1 LADQKQPTDRYAAKV
16 FRGLPVSSVL
26 NCGIELWRNLEI
38 DDDELLEIAIRDI
51 SYHIELHRKME
62 GSDSTETVEETVPS
76 IDVDTSVSFGSHLG
90 MKLSDSSAL
99 EDSHRR
105 FNPRVD
111 PTVLFLEIKRLTLT
125 LDNFF
130 FRIEQSARATIFDPI
145 FEGRGRL
152 SLQSIL
158 ISLRVEVAKQ
168 HVKKSQQ
175 GADVSIPILRL
186 RDLEVSM
193 EKLQLTVTDTSFGSD
208 WILNKAVSMFE
219 EKLTAVVEDNLKQ
232 QIREQLD
239 KLIENLNSYFLV
251 NPGLLLNLLGISMD
265 DLDFDTVVWV

>member
-1 LADQKQPTDRYAAKV
+1 MDSSDPTE
-16 FRGLPVSSVL
+16 S
-26 NCGIELWRNLEI
+26 IE
-38 DDDELLEIAIRDI
+38 DA
-51 SYHIELHRKME
+51 
-62 GSDSTETVEETVPS
+62 VPS
-76 IDVDTSVSFGSHLG
+76 IDMNSSLSFGSHLG
-90 MKLSDSSAL
+90 LKLSGSSGR
-99 EDSHRR
+99 EDSRRR

-130 FRIEQSARATIFDPI
+130 FRIEQSTRATIFDPV

-175 GADVSIPILRL
+175 GGDVTIPVLRL

-251 NPGLLLNLLGISMD
+251 NPSLLLNLLGISMD